1 LLPFRLYN
9 EVHMTPA
16 QESPPQVTELPTL
29 YLADVKARFDS
40 IKTMAERA
48 AAQVDDAAFFAP
60 LGDEENSIALLM
72 KHMAGNLRSRFTD
85 FLTTDGEKPDR
96 NRDAEFEQ
104 SPSDSRAAIVARWD
118 EGWRIL
124 FAALDTIAPGDLT
137 RTVTIRGEPHTVIQA
152 LSRQLAH
159 QSQHAGQIVLLAKHA
174 AGERWKTL
182 SIPRGQ
188 SAAVTRDIAARHGRG

>member
-1 LLPFRLYN
+1 
-9 EVHMTPA
+9 MTPLPERPA
-16 QESPPQVTELPTL
+16 QAAALATQ

-40 IKTMAERA
+40 IKSMADRA

-60 LGDEENSIALLM
+60 LAAEENSIALVM

-85 FLTTDGEKPDR
+85 FLTSDGEKPDR
-96 NRDAEFEQ
+96 NRDAEFERA
-104 SPSDSRAAIVARWD
+104 PADSRAAILARWE

-124 FAALDTIAPGDLT
+124 FAALDAIAPGDLT

-174 AGERWKTL
+174 AGARWQTL

-188 SAAVTRDIAARHGRG
+188 SAAFNRDLADRQQRG

>member
-1 LLPFRLYN
+1 
-9 EVHMTPA
+9 MTPA
-16 QESPPQVTELPTL
+16 HESPPQAASLATL

-40 IKTMAERA
+40 IKTTAERA

-72 KHMAGNLRSRFTD
+72 KHMAGNRRSRFTD
-85 FLTTDGEKPDR
+85 FLTSDGEKPDR

-104 SPSDSRAAIVARWD
+104 SPAESRVAIVARWD

-152 LSRQLAH
+152 LSRQLVH

-174 AGERWKTL
+174 AGARWRTL

-188 SAAVTRDIAARHGRG
+188 SAAFTSQLADRQKRG

>member
-1 LLPFRLYN
+1 
-9 EVHMTPA
+9 MTPSH
-16 QESPPQVTELPTL
+16 ETSPQVASLATL
-29 YLADVKARFDS
+29 YLADVKARCDT
-40 IKTMAERA
+40 IRTLAERA

-60 LGDEENSIALLM
+60 LGAEENSIALLM

-85 FLTTDGEKPDR
+85 FLTSDGEKPDR

-104 SPSDSRAAIVARWD
+104 SPADSRAAILARWN

-152 LSRQLAH
+152 LSRQLVH

-174 AGERWKTL
+174 AGVRWKTL

-188 SAAVTRDIAARHGRG
+188 SAAFTRDLADRQRRG

>member
-1 LLPFRLYN
+1 MSSEAIVQNYLDDSRSAMRAYKKLA
-9 EVHMTPA
+9 EKAIA
-16 QESPPQVTELPTL
+16 QL
-29 YLADVKARFDS
+29 K
-40 IKTMAERA
+40 
-48 AAQVDDAAFFAP
+48 
-60 LGDEENSIALLM
+60 DEEFFITLDDEGNSVAVVM

-85 FLTTDGEKPDR
+85 FLTSDGEKPDR

-104 SPSDSRAAIVARWD
+104 SPADSRAAILARWD
-118 EGWRIL
+118 DGWRIL

-152 LSRQLAH
+152 LSRQLVH

-174 AGERWKTL
+174 AGARWQTL

-188 SAAVTRDIAARHGRG
+188 SAAFTRDLADRQQRG

>member
-1 LLPFRLYN
+1 
-9 EVHMTPA
+9 MTPSH
-16 QESPPQVTELPTL
+16 ESPAQAASLATL
-29 YLADVKARFDS
+29 YLADVKSRFES
-40 IKTMAERA
+40 IRSMAERA

-60 LGDEENSIALLM
+60 LGAEENSIALLM
-72 KHMAGNLRSRFTD
+72 KHMAGNLRSRFSD

-104 SPSDSRAAIVARWD
+104 SSADSRAAILARWA

-124 FAALDTIAPGDLT
+124 FDALVALAPGDLT
-137 RTVTIRGEPHTVIQA
+137 RTVTIRSEPHTVIQA

-174 AGERWKTL
+174 AGSRWQTL

-188 SAAVTRDIAARHGRG
+188 SAAVTRDLAARHGRG

>member
-1 LLPFRLYN
+1 
-9 EVHMTPA
+9 MTPA
-16 QESPPQVTELPTL
+16 HESPPQVVELATL

-40 IKTMAERA
+40 IKSMAERA

-60 LGDEENSIALLM
+60 LGAEENGIALLM
-72 KHMAGNLRSRFTD
+72 KHMAGNLRSSFTD
-85 FLTTDGEKPDR
+85 FLTSDGEKPDR
-96 NRDAEFEQ
+96 NRDSEFEQ
-104 SPSDSRAAIVARWD
+104 SPADSRAAILARWD

-124 FAALDTIAPGDLT
+124 FATLDAIAPGDLT

-152 LSRQLAH
+152 LSRQLTH

-174 AGERWKTL
+174 AGARWKTL

>member
-1 LLPFRLYN
+1 
-9 EVHMTPA
+9 MTPSH
-16 QESPPQVTELPTL
+16 ESPAQAASLATL
-29 YLADVKARFDS
+29 YLADVKARFES
-40 IKTMAERA
+40 IRSMAERA

-60 LGDEENSIALLM
+60 LGAEENSIALLM
-72 KHMAGNLRSRFTD
+72 KHMAGNLRSRFSD

-104 SPSDSRAAIVARWD
+104 SSADSRAAILTRWD

-124 FAALDTIAPGDLT
+124 LDTLDALAPGDLT
-137 RTVTIRGEPHTVIQA
+137 RTVTIRSEPHTVIQA
-152 LSRQLAH
+152 LSRQLSH

-174 AGERWKTL
+174 AGARWQTL

-188 SAAVTRDIAARHGRG
+188 SAAVTRDLAARHGRS